1 MTKKTIKFLKIMQ
14 DIMSSGD
21 YVFGDFAGWVL
32 KVLKVGKSINF

>member
-21 YVFGDFAGWVL
+21 FRELAGWVL